1 MNECS
6 FISQRIA
13 EVISL
18 GVEND
23 QAITS
28 FEHIPKEFFNDME
41 SSWKGRVK
49 RIHAEEEFANVD
61 RAAEALSTAVGFE
74 QSFYV

>member
-6 FISQRIA
+6 IISQRIA

-18 GVEND
+18 GVESD

-28 FEHIPKEFFNDME
+28 LEYIPKEFFNDME

-61 RAAEALSTAVGFE
+61 RAAEALSIAVGFE
-74 QSFYV
+74 QSLYI

>member
-1 MNECS
+1 MNKCS
-6 FISQRIA
+6 VISQRIA

-18 GVEND
+18 GVESD
-23 QAITS
+23 QAVTS
-28 FEHIPKEFFNDME
+28 LEYIPKEFFNDME

-61 RAAEALSTAVGFE
+61 RAAEALSIAVGSE
-74 QSFYV
+74 QSFYL

>member
-1 MNECS
+1 
-6 FISQRIA
+6 
-13 EVISL
+13 
-18 GVEND
+18 
-23 QAITS
+23 
-28 FEHIPKEFFNDME
+28 
-41 SSWKGRVK
+41 VK